1 MYNLTGRSIV
11 LGVTGS
17 IAIYKAADLAS
28 KLTQAGALVDVA
40 MTPEATK
47 FISPITFQ
55 SVTGRPAYYDMW
67 NPGSDISELHVALAR
82 RAELMVIAPATATIM
97 ARLAL
102 GLAEDLVSLTALATE
117 AKMIVCPAMDGNMWK
132 HPATQAHVDTLWS
145 RGAEIVGPEEGR
157 LASGQ
162 IGTGRLSE
170 VDKIIGAVRKVVGAA
185 GDLASKKIVISAGG
199 THEAI
204 DPVRFIG
211 NSSSGKMGFALAEAA
226 RDRGANVTLV
236 SGPVALSDP
245 YGIRVLRVKSA
256 NEMRDII
263 VRETEDAQ
271 ALIMAAAVA
280 DYQASEPI
288 SEKLKREGTEGLN
301 LSLAR
306 TPDILAEV
314 GSRDGLVKVGFAA
327 ESQDMLANA
336 AKKLKAKGL
345 HLIAANDITARDAGF
360 NVDDNRVTL
369 LDPAGGR
376 EDLPLM
382 PKYDVAWRILDRV
395 SALLNA
401 TGHGP

>member
-17 IAIYKAADLAS
+17 IAIYKAVDLAS

-47 FISPITFQ
+47 FVAPITFQ
-55 SVTGRPAYYDMW
+55 SVTTRPAYWDMF

-102 GLAEDLVSLTALATE
+102 GLAEELVSLTALATK
-117 AKMIVCPAMDGNMWK
+117 ARMIVCPAMDANMWA

-145 RGAEIVGPEEGR
+145 RGVEMVGPEEGR

-162 IGTGRLSE
+162 VGTGRMSE
-170 VDKIIGAVRKVVGAA
+170 VEKIVGAVRKVLGAS
-185 GDLASKKIVISAGG
+185 GDLAGKKIVISAGG

-226 RDRGANVTLV
+226 RDRGANVVLV
-236 SGPVALSDP
+236 AGPVALADP
-245 YGIRVLRVKSA
+245 YGMRVLRVRSA
-256 NEMRDII
+256 AEMRDVI
-263 VRETEDAQ
+263 VPESAGADV
-271 ALIMAAAVA
+271 LVMAAAVA
-280 DYQASEPI
+280 DYQAAESVG
-288 SEKLKREGTEGLN
+288 EKIKREGREGLS

-314 GSRDGLVKVGFAA
+314 GTRAGLVKVGFAA
-327 ESQDMLANA
+327 ESSDLLANA
-336 AKKLKAKGL
+336 AGKLKAKGL
-345 HLIAANDITARDAGF
+345 DLIAANDITATDAGF
-360 NVDDNRVTL
+360 GADNNRVVL
-369 LDPAGGR
+369 LDSAGGK
-376 EDLPLM
+376 EELPLM
-382 PKYDVAWRILDRV
+382 TKYEVAWRILDRV
-395 SALLNA
+395 TALVRSKA
-401 TGHGP
+401 

>member
-1 MYNLTGRSIV
+1 MYNLSNRSIV

-17 IAIYKAADLAS
+17 IAIYKAVDLAS
-28 KLTQAGALVDVA
+28 KLTQTGALVDVA

-47 FISPITFQ
+47 FVSPITFQ
-55 SVTGRPAYYDMW
+55 SVTGRTAYYDMW

-97 ARLAL
+97 ARLAV

-117 AKMIVCPAMDGNMWK
+117 ASIIVCPAMDGNMWK

-145 RGAEIVGPEEGR
+145 RGVEMVGPEEGR

-162 IGTGRLSE
+162 TGTGRLSE
-170 VDKIIGAVRKVVGAA
+170 VDKIMGAIRKVVG
-185 GDLASKKIVISAGG
+185 GSSDLAGKKIVISAGG

-236 SGPVALSDP
+236 AGPVALSDP
-245 YGIRVLRVKSA
+245 YGVRVLRVTTAS
-256 NEMRDII
+256 EMRDII
-263 VRETEDAQ
+263 VPETADADV
-271 ALIMAAAVA
+271 LVMAAAVA
-280 DYQASEPI
+280 DYQSSEPVGEKIKREASE
-288 SEKLKREGTEGLN
+288 GLT

-314 GSRDGLVKVGFAA
+314 GLPNKLVKVGFAA
-327 ESQDMLANA
+327 ESQDLLANA
-336 AKKLKAKGL
+336 AHKLKLKGL
-345 HLIAANDITARDAGF
+345 HLIVANDITATDAGF
-360 NVDDNRVTL
+360 NADNNRVVL
-369 LDPAGGR
+369 LDAAGGS
-376 EDLPLM
+376 EELPLM
-382 PKYDVAWRILDRV
+382 PKYEVAWRILDRV
-395 SALLNA
+395 SALLRSKE
-401 TGHGP
+401 

>member
-1 MYNLTGRSIV
+1 MYNLSNRSIV

-17 IAIYKAADLAS
+17 IAIYKAVDLAS

-47 FISPITFQ
+47 FVAPITFQ
-55 SVTGRPAYYDMW
+55 SVTGRAAHYDMW
-67 NPGSDISELHVALAR
+67 NPGSDISELHIALAR

-117 AKMIVCPAMDGNMWK
+117 ASLIVCPAMDGNMWK

-145 RGAEIVGPEEGR
+145 RGVEMVGPEEGR

-162 IGTGRLSE
+162 TGTGRLSE
-170 VDKIIGAVRKVVGAA
+170 VDKIMGAIRKVVGASS
-185 GDLASKKIVISAGG
+185 DLSGKKIVISAGG

-236 SGPVALSDP
+236 AGPVALGDP
-245 YGIRVLRVKSA
+245 YGVRVLRVTSA
-256 NEMRDII
+256 SEMRDII
-263 VRETEDAQ
+263 VPESADADV
-271 ALIMAAAVA
+271 LVMAAAVA
-280 DYQASEPI
+280 DYQTSEPVG
-288 SEKLKREGTEGLN
+288 EKIKREGSEGLT

-327 ESQDMLANA
+327 ESQDLLVNA
-336 AKKLKAKGL
+336 AHKLKSKGL
-345 HLIAANDITARDAGF
+345 HLIAANDITATDAGF
-360 NVDDNRVTL
+360 NADNNRVVL
-369 LDPAGGR
+369 LDAAGGS
-376 EDLPLM
+376 EELPLM
-382 PKYDVAWRILDRV
+382 PKYEVAWRILDRV
-395 SALLNA
+395 SALLRSKE
-401 TGHGP
+401 

>member
-17 IAIYKAADLAS
+17 IAIYKAVDLAS

-47 FISPITFQ
+47 FVAPITFQ
-55 SVTGRPAYYDMW
+55 SVTTRPAYWDMF

-102 GLAEDLVSLTALATE
+102 GLAEELVSLTALATK
-117 AKMIVCPAMDGNMWK
+117 ARMIVCPAMDANMWA

-145 RGAEIVGPEEGR
+145 RGVEMVGPEEGR

-162 IGTGRLSE
+162 VGTGRMSE
-170 VDKIIGAVRKVVGAA
+170 VEKIVGAVRKVLGAS
-185 GDLASKKIVISAGG
+185 GDLAGKKIVISAGG

-226 RDRGANVTLV
+226 RDRGANVVLV
-236 SGPVALSDP
+236 AGPVALADP
-245 YGIRVLRVKSA
+245 YGMRVLRVRSA
-256 NEMRDII
+256 AEMRDVI
-263 VRETEDAQ
+263 VPESAGADV
-271 ALIMAAAVA
+271 LVMAAAVA
-280 DYQASEPI
+280 DYQASQPVG
-288 SEKLKREGTEGLN
+288 EKIKREGREGLS

-314 GSRDGLVKVGFAA
+314 GTRAGLVKVGFAA
-327 ESQDMLANA
+327 ESSDLLANA
-336 AKKLKAKGL
+336 AGKLKAKGL
-345 HLIAANDITARDAGF
+345 DLIAANDITATDAGF
-360 NVDDNRVTL
+360 GADNNRVVL
-369 LDPAGGR
+369 LDSAGGK
-376 EDLPLM
+376 EELPLM
-382 PKYDVAWRILDRV
+382 TKYEVAWRILDRV
-395 SALLNA
+395 TALVRSKA
-401 TGHGP
+401 